1 MRGRRHRVLLVT
13 LAICCGFLIEEVQ
26 GACPSKCNRHG
37 TCGSDNICT
46 CFPGYT
52 GYDCNSRACPKGA
65 PWVDFA
71 TGQDSVRA
79 VAQECSNR
87 GLCDRS
93 NGKCE
98 CDTGFAGPACERL
111 QLCRTNCNGHGK
123 CMSMRAMAATKND
136 YNLFYSATYD
146 TPWDADRIF
155 GCVCDHGYTGAD
167 CSLRQ
172 CPYGD
177 DPISTG
183 QVDEVQS
190 VSCLCN
196 GCTGTFTLSFRG
208 ETTRPL
214 VGSVDTAATLK
225 AALEDLITIRGVSV
239 TLNGGATL
247 CDSDGV
253 SAIITFTYEHGDV
266 PALVIASSLSGGT
279 SFLTVETDGTQAAY
293 GPTPPL
299 TERGTKEWL
308 ECSGRGNCNTLI
320 GLCACAAGFGPSNGL
335 GASGNILDCGHY
347 SGSGLTTCAGITG
360 SVTRCYN
367 HGRCQGAPFYRC
379 LCDEGHRG
387 YDCSQ
392 PQCPTGRA
400 WVEEAVANNV
410 AHNSVVQ
417 CSNAGL
423 CNSAG
428 ICRCLPGFGG
438 AACNRMSCPTSNGA
452 VCSNR
457 GTCRTLRELAALTPT
472 STFTAA
478 GFVYG
483 SDPNAL
489 STWDADMSQGCYC
502 DKVPLDRGKNVRYSG
517 YSCSK
522 TPCPS
527 GDDPWT
533 TNQVDEVQSVS
544 CSADG
549 GSFTLSFR
557 GETTLPIPFSASTAT
572 VKSALERLLTI
583 TSVSVS
589 FATGASACSSA
600 GNVMAV
606 TFYSPSGD
614 LPLLSISAAALT
626 HSTASVAA
634 NAVQTTQGT
643 KEDVICNNRGRCD
656 EDTGTCVCSLFHTS
670 GNALGDF
677 GTLDDCGAVDS
688 FMTHG
693 EL

>member
-1 MRGRRHRVLLVT
+1 MVGRRLCVLLVALT
-13 LAICCGFLIEEVQ
+13 LCCCFLPGVQ
-26 GACPSKCNRHG
+26 GSCPSKCNRHG
-37 TCGSDNICT
+37 TCGSDNTCT

-71 TGQDSVRA
+71 TGQDSVRS

-87 GLCDRS
+87 GFCNRS
-93 NGKCE
+93 SGKCE
-98 CDTGFAGPACERL
+98 CDEGFAGPACERL
-111 QLCRTNCNGHGK
+111 QLCRINCNGHGK
-123 CMSMRAMAATKND
+123 CLSMRAMAATKND
-136 YNLFYSATYD
+136 YNLIYSATYD
-146 TPWDADRIF
+146 TPWDADRIY

-214 VGSVDTAATLK
+214 DGNVDTAATLK

-239 TLNGGATL
+239 SLNGGTTL

-253 SAIITFTYEHGDV
+253 SAMITFTYEHGNV
-266 PALVIASSLSGGT
+266 PALVIGSSLSGGT
-279 SFLTVETDGTQAAY
+279 SSLTVETDGTQAAY

-299 TERGTKEWL
+299 TVRGTKEWL
-308 ECSGRGNCNTLI
+308 ECSGRGTCNTLL
-320 GLCACAAGFGPSNGL
+320 GLCACATGFGPSDGL
-335 GASGNILDCGHY
+335 GGSGNILDCGYY
-347 SGSGLTTCAGITG
+347 SGSGLTTCAGIFG

-367 HGRCQGAPFYRC
+367 HGRCQGAPLYQC
-379 LCDEGHRG
+379 LCDEGFGG

-400 WVEEAVANNV
+400 WVEEAATNNV
-410 AHNSVVQ
+410 AHNSIVQ

-428 ICRCLPGFGG
+428 TCRCLPGFEG

-452 VCSNR
+452 VCNNR

-472 STFTAA
+472 ATFTAA

-489 STWDADMSQGCYC
+489 STWDADMAQGCYC

-517 YSCSK
+517 YSCAK

-533 TNQVDEVQSVS
+533 TNQVDEVQTVS

-557 GETTLPIPFSASTAT
+557 GETTLPIAFSASASA
-572 VKSALERLLTI
+572 VKFALERLLTI

-589 FATGASACSSA
+589 FATGAVACSSA
-600 GNVMAV
+600 GNAMRV

-614 LPLLSISAAALT
+614 LPLLSISSATLT
-626 HSTASVAA
+626 HSTATVAT
-634 NAVQTTQGT
+634 NVVPTTQGT

-670 GNALGDF
+670 SNALGKF
-677 GTLDDCGAVDS
+677 GSLNDCGAVDVL
-688 FMTHG
+688 MTHG

>member
-1 MRGRRHRVLLVT
+1 MARCRLLLVVLL
-13 LAICCGFLIEEVQ
+13 AGCCFLTAVQ
-26 GACPSKCNRHG
+26 GACPSKCSRHG
-37 TCGSDNICT
+37 TCGSDNTCT

-52 GYDCNSRACPKGA
+52 GYDCNGRACPTRD

-71 TGQDSVRA
+71 TDKDSVRS
-79 VAQECSNR
+79 VPQECSNR
-87 GLCDRS
+87 GRCNRG
-93 NGKCE
+93 NGRCE
-98 CDTGFAGPACERL
+98 CDAGFAGVACERL

-123 CMSMRAMAATKND
+123 CTSMRAMAATKND
-136 YNLFYSATYD
+136 YNLLYSAPYD
-146 TPWDADRIF
+146 TPWDADRIY
-155 GCVCDHGYTGAD
+155 GCVCDHGYTGVD

-183 QVDEVQS
+183 QADEVQA

-208 ETTRPL
+208 ETTRL
-214 VGSVDTAATLK
+214 LDGSVDTAATLET
-225 AALEDLITIRGVSV
+225 ALEELITVRGVSV
-239 TLNGGATL
+239 TLDGGTTL

-253 SAIITFTYEHGDV
+253 SAMITFTYEHGDV
-266 PALVIASSLSGGT
+266 PALVAISSLSGGT
-279 SFLTVETDGTQAAY
+279 SLLTVEKDGTRAAY
-293 GPTPPL
+293 GSTPF
-299 TERGTKEWL
+299 TVRGTKEWL

-320 GLCACAAGFGPSNGL
+320 GLCACAPGFGPSDGL
-335 GASGNILDCGHY
+335 GGSGSILDCGYY
-347 SGSGLTTCAGITG
+347 SGSGLTTCAGIPG
-360 SVTRCYN
+360 AVTRCYN
-367 HGRCQGAPFYRC
+367 HGRCLGASLYRC
-379 LCDEGHRG
+379 LCNEGYGG

-400 WVEEAVANNV
+400 WVEEAVTNNV
-410 AHNSVVQ
+410 AHNSIVQ

-428 ICRCLPGFGG
+428 TCRCLPGFEG

-452 VCSNR
+452 VCNNR

-472 STFTAA
+472 TSYTTA

-489 STWDADMSQGCYC
+489 ATWDADMVQGCYC
-502 DKVPLDRGKNVRYSG
+502 DKVPLDRGKSVRYSG
-517 YSCSK
+517 YSCAK

-533 TNQVDEVQSVS
+533 TSQADEVQTVS

-549 GSFTLSFR
+549 GTFTLSFR
-557 GETTLPIPFSASTAT
+557 GETTLPIPFSAPTAA
-572 VKSALERLLTI
+572 VKSGLERLLTI
-583 TSVSVS
+583 TSVSVAYS
-589 FATGASACSSA
+589 TGTAACGSA
-600 GNVMAV
+600 GNDVAV
-606 TFYSPSGD
+606 TFHSPSGD
-614 LPLLSISAAALT
+614 LPLLSISASSLT
-626 HSTASVAA
+626 HSTAAVATSI
-634 NAVQTTQGT
+634 VQTTQGT
-643 KEDVICNNRGRCD
+643 KEDAVCNNRGRCD
-656 EDTGTCVCSLFHTS
+656 EDTGTCVCSLYHAS
-670 GNALGDF
+670 GNARGGF
-677 GTLDDCGAVDS
+677 GALDDCGAVDA